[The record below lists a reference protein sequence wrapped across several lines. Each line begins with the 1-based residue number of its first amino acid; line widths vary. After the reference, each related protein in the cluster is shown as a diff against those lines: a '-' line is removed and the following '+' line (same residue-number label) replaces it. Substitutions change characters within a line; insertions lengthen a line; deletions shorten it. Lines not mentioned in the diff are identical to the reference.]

1 MNYKFPDINTNPNSD
16 DDDYL
21 KNSYRKFFA
30 DMRLNRLYYHI
41 FLLKFFIGENTKEDV
56 ISSIQN
62 NIRFIDKIDLW
73 IKHLK
78 ENGNFEE
85 FKDICN
91 EEIKAINSIIQIY
104 ENRMQKN

>member
-1 MNYKFPDINTNPNSD
+1 MNYKFPDINTDPNSND
-16 DDDYL
+16 EDL

-41 FLLKFFIGENTKEDV
+41 FLLKFFIGENSKEDV

-62 NIRFIDKIDLW
+62 NISLIDKINLW

-78 ENGNFEE
+78 EHGDFEE

-91 EEIKAINSIIQIY
+91 EEIKAIDSIIQIY
-104 ENRMQKN
+104 ENRMHKD

>member
-1 MNYKFPDINTNPNSD
+1 LTYKFPDINTDPNSND
-16 DDDYL
+16 EDL

-30 DMRLNRLYYHI
+30 DMRLNRLHYHI

-62 NIRFIDKIDLW
+62 NISLIDKIHLW

-91 EEIKAINSIIQIY
+91 EEIKSINSIIQIY
-104 ENRMQKN
+104 EKRMQKD

>member
-1 MNYKFPDINTNPNSD
+1 LNYKFPDINTDPNSND
-16 DDDYL
+16 EDL
-21 KNSYRKFFA
+21 KNRYRKFFA

-62 NIRFIDKIDLW
+62 NISFIDKINIW
-73 IKHLK
+73 VKHLK

-91 EEIKAINSIIQIY
+91 EEIKAISSIIQIY
-104 ENRMQKN
+104 EKRMQKD